1 LLWQSDGGFF
11 ESERH
16 EVHEVSLMQ
25 DTVIIATRQAREAG
39 AQRIHRVAMKV
50 GALSGAVPETLEFAF
65 EIVAKG
71 TIAEGATLD
80 IERVSL
86 VCFCPTCAQEF
97 EPTDLVCEC
106 TRCGRPSADIRR
118 GRELQLTSLEVS

>member
-1 LLWQSDGGFF
+1 MVGFAD
-11 ESERH
+11 RRGRD
-16 EVHEVSLMQ
+16 VHEVSLMQ

-71 TIAEGATLD
+71 TMAEGATLD
-80 IERVSL
+80 IERIPVT
-86 VCFCPTCAQEF
+86 CFCPACAQEF
-97 EPTDLVCEC
+97 TPADLVCEC
-106 TRCGRPSADIRR
+106 PRCARPSTDIRR

>member
-1 LLWQSDGGFF
+1 
-11 ESERH
+11 
-16 EVHEVSLMQ
+16 VHEVSLMQ

-39 AQRIHRVAMKV
+39 AQRIHRVAIKV

-80 IERVSL
+80 IERVSI

-97 EPTDLVCEC
+97 EPADLVCEC